1 MANDDKPP
9 RARANRQGLWL
20 VLPLVAFVAVF
31 FAAPIGAMLWRSV
44 SNPLPASLMPRTA
57 ARLPMSALFSTP
69 NPSA

>member
-44 SNPLPASLMPRTA
+44 
-57 ARLPMSALFSTP
+57 
-69 NPSA
+69 